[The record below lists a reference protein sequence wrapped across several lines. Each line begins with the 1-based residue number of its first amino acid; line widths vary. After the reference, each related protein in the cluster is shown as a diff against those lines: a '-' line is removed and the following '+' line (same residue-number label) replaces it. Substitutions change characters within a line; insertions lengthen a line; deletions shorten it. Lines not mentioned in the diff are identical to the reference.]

1 MKFEDEW
8 EDLFDIKIGPFGMG
22 AFFGTR
28 PFRVKYTRASDSHI
42 LRFKIS
48 KDVKKEDIKVRYIE
62 PGLIEI
68 EWPRRLKGEEIP
80 IE

>member
-28 PFRVKYTRASDSHI
+28 PFRVKYTRTSDSHI

>member
-28 PFRVKYTRASDSHI
+28 PFRVKYTRTSDSHI

-48 KDVKKEDIKVRYIE
+48 KDIKKEDIKVRYIE
-62 PGLIEI
+62 PGLIEM

>member
-28 PFRVKYTRASDSHI
+28 PFRVKYTRTSDSHI

-62 PGLIEI
+62 PGLIEM